1 MNEDQFQRHVDF
13 IVAQQAKFETNIA
26 RLEQDIAEN
35 GKQTRENTLNIA
47 KLADVV
53 LSLANHV
60 ERHDKQIAELI
71 EHGKETDRRSKETDE
86 RINAL
91 IGMAERF
98 FNRNGNEA

>member
-35 GKQTRENTLNIA
+35 GKLTKENTLNIA

-98 FNRNGNEA
+98 FNRNGN

>member
-1 MNEDQFQRHVDF
+1 MNEDQFQRQVDF
-13 IVAQQAKFETNIA
+13 IVAQQAKFETNIG

-35 GKQTRENTLNIA
+35 GKQTKENTQNIA

-98 FNRNGNEA
+98 FNRNGN

>member
-1 MNEDQFQRHVDF
+1 MNEEQFQRHVEF
-13 IVAQQAKFETNIA
+13 MLAQQAKFDANIA
-26 RLEQDIAEN
+26 KLEEDLAEL
-35 GKQTRENTLNIA
+35 REENRQNTLNIA

-60 ERHDKQIAELI
+60 ERHDKQLAELI
-71 EHGKETDRRSKETDE
+71 EHGKETDRRTKETDE

-98 FNRNGNEA
+98 FNRNGNQA

>member
-1 MNEDQFQRHVDF
+1 MNEEQFQRHVDF
-13 IVAQQAKFETNIA
+13 MLAQQARFDASMA
-26 RLEQDIAEN
+26 RLEKEISEN

-47 KLADVV
+47 KLAEVV

-60 ERHDKQIAELI
+60 ERHDNQIAELI
-71 EHGKETDRRSKETDE
+71 ENGKETDRRTKETDE

-98 FNRNGNEA
+98 FNKNGN

>member
-1 MNEDQFQRHVDF
+1 MSEDQFQRHVDF
-13 IVAQQAKFETNIA
+13 IVAQQAKFETNMA
-26 RLEQDIAEN
+26 RLEEDIAELRKEN
-35 GKQTRENTLNIA
+35 RANTLNIA